1 MKRRFVSLSIMK
13 RKHWINQPQ
22 TFWQRLMFVFTGKP
36 TQKLKSLIDLQRE
49 QNELDSKLL
58 QKVAKDAKK
67 MGLKTEGDVE
77 NIVDD
82 IRDLE
87 IAKKRL
93 KEKRLS
99 PKELRKAIGQSEK
112 EFDRRDLGKD
122 VRKSRSEIVSKGK
135 RKK

>member
-13 RKHWINQPQ
+13 RKYLIN
-22 TFWQRLMFVFTGKP
+22 
-36 TQKLKSLIDLQRE
+36 
-49 QNELDSKLL
+49 
-58 QKVAKDAKK
+58 
-67 MGLKTEGDVE
+67 TEGDVE